1 MSESFITQCPHCQ
14 TRFRVNSAQLGAAS
28 GAVRCGTCL
37 KVFSAP
43 QNMVGEPTQVP
54 APAVTATPP
63 VEAPKAVPAAEPV
76 APPAPPKAPEPIAAA
91 PAPAPTFHTFT
102 PEKPAAPS
110 DPGTATLGWPLAP
123 HAARHSSDVAEKPAI
138 AEAKVEAKPAP
149 VAEPAPAVAAA
160 TVIAP
165 AATVTSEP
173 ANPAPTPAPG
183 KPAPGK
189 KDETL
194 WIHDDLDL
202 DGLNLDEELAKLDE
216 FELSQEFLSIDRAPR
231 PSEALQTR
239 QEEKRDPHDE
249 RWAEALIEEEQN
261 GTSRASRQEPRL
273 GQLSAEEPEE
283 PPASARLV
291 ADREPEP
298 EEPEDEPEHE
308 PRIDPAPLR
317 VEPSRVEPLRVASDD
332 EKLPAFSARRDDDE
346 PDTDDDEDGEPPLAD
361 QRGDNRRAEPGLHD
375 GGLHDLSDEPLQLDW
390 QKPKSRWGRRLF
402 WLLLVLLA
410 LAGLAGQYIAY
421 HFDELARQDQ
431 YRPWFAQA
439 CPELG
444 CTLPSKVDVEQ
455 IRSSN
460 LVVRS
465 HPDFSGALVVDAIIY
480 NRANFSQPFPLL
492 EMRFADMN
500 GQLIASRRFK
510 PSEYLSGELAGQS
523 EMPPQT
529 PIHISLDILDP
540 GPKAVNYSLSF
551 HSPE

>member
-1 MSESFITQCPHCQ
+1 M
-14 TRFRVNSAQLGAAS
+14 
-28 GAVRCGTCL
+28 
-37 KVFSAP
+37 
-43 QNMVGEPTQVP
+43 
-54 APAVTATPP
+54 
-63 VEAPKAVPAAEPV
+63 AEP
-76 APPAPPKAPEPIAAA
+76 K
-91 PAPAPTFHTFT
+91 
-102 PEKPAAPS
+102 
-110 DPGTATLGWPLAP
+110 L
-123 HAARHSSDVAEKPAI
+123 
-138 AEAKVEAKPAP
+138 EAKPAA
-149 VAEPAPAVAAA
+149 VAESAPAVAAA

-173 ANPAPTPAPG
+173 T
-183 KPAPGK
+183 KPAPATAAGK

-202 DGLNLDEELAKLDE
+202 DSLNLDEELAKLDE

-249 RWAEALIEEEQN
+249 RWAEALIEEEQK
-261 GTSRASRQEPRL
+261 GSSRTSRQEPSFGRL
-273 GQLSAEEPEE
+273 PVEEPEE
-283 PPASARLV
+283 PPVKARLV
-291 ADREPEP
+291 AEKESEP
-298 EEPEDEPEHE
+298 EEPEEEPEHE
-308 PRIDPAPLR
+308 LRIAPAPLR
-317 VEPSRVEPLRVASDD
+317 VESED
-332 EKLPAFSARRDDDE
+332 ERLPAFSARRDDDE
-346 PDTDDDEDGEPPLAD
+346 PDDADAEDEEPPLAD
-361 QRGDNRRAEPGLHD
+361 QRGEHRRAEPGLHD

-390 QKPKSRWGRRLF
+390 QKPKRRWGRRLF

>member
-1 MSESFITQCPHCQ
+1 MSDSFITQCPHCQ
-14 TRFRVNSAQLGAAS
+14 TRFRVNAAQLGAAS

-43 QNMVGEPTQVP
+43 QNMVGEPPQAP
-54 APAVTATPP
+54 APTVAAASP
-63 VEAPKAVPAAEPV
+63 VEAPKTPAAPEPV
-76 APPAPPKAPEPIAAA
+76 VQAAPAKAPEPVAAA
-91 PAPAPTFHTFT
+91 PAPAPTFNPVV
-102 PEKPAAPS
+102 PEKPVAPS
-110 DPGTATLGWPLAP
+110 APGTATLGWPLAP

-149 VAEPAPAVAAA
+149 FAEPAPAIAAA

-173 ANPAPTPAPG
+173 A
-183 KPAPGK
+183 KPAPAPSK

-202 DGLNLDEELAKLDE
+202 DSLNLDEELAKLDE
-216 FELSQEFLSIDRAPR
+216 FELSQEFLSIERAPR
-231 PSEALQTR
+231 PSEAMQTC

-249 RWAEALIEEEQN
+249 RWAEALLEEEQR
-261 GTSRASRQEPRL
+261 GASRVSRQEPSL
-273 GQLSAEEPEE
+273 GQLPANERDT

-291 ADREPEP
+291 ADKPPEP
-298 EEPEDEPEHE
+298 NETEEEPEHE
-308 PRIDPAPLR
+308 PSIDPAPLR
-317 VEPSRVEPLRVASDD
+317 AETDD
-332 EKLPAFSARRDDDE
+332 ETLPAFSARRDDDE
-346 PDTDDDEDGEPPLAD
+346 PDTSDEDDEPQTE
-361 QRGDNRRAEPGLHD
+361 QRGENRRAEPGLGND
-375 GGLHDLSDEPLQLDW
+375 GLSDLSDEPLQLDW
-390 QKPKSRWGRRLF
+390 QKPKSRWGRRLL

-492 EMRFADMN
+492 EMRFADLN

>member
-1 MSESFITQCPHCQ
+1 MSDSFITQCPHCQ
-14 TRFRVNSAQLGAAS
+14 TRFRVNAAQLGAAS

-43 QNMVGEPTQVP
+43 QNMVGDPTE
-54 APAVTATPP
+54 APTVAAVPP
-63 VEAPKAVPAAEPV
+63 VVPPRQEPV
-76 APPAPPKAPEPIAAA
+76 AQPTPAKAPEPVAAA
-91 PAPAPTFHTFT
+91 PAPAPAFSTFA

-110 DPGTATLGWPLAP
+110 ASGTATLGWPLAP
-123 HAARHSSDVAEKPAI
+123 HAARHSSDVAEKPAV
-138 AEAKVEAKPAP
+138 AEPKVEAKPAP
-149 VAEPAPAVAAA
+149 AAEPVAAA

-173 ANPAPTPAPG
+173 ARPASVPA
-183 KPAPGK
+183 K

-202 DGLNLDEELAKLDE
+202 DSLNLDEELAKLDE
-216 FELSQEFLSIDRAPR
+216 FELSQEFLSIERAPR
-231 PSEALQTR
+231 PSEALQAR
-239 QEEKRDPHDE
+239 PEEKRDPHDE
-249 RWAEALIEEEQN
+249 RWAEALLEEEQK
-261 GTSRASRQEPRL
+261 GTSRVSRQEPSL
-273 GQLSAEEPEE
+273 GHLPADEPEE

-291 ADREPEP
+291 ADKDPEPEP
-298 EEPEDEPEHE
+298 EEPEDEPGYE

-317 VEPSRVEPLRVASDD
+317 VESDE

-346 PDTDDDEDGEPPLAD
+346 PDVDDEQDDEPSLAD
-361 QRGDNRRAEPGLHD
+361 QRGDSRRAEPGLQNGD
-375 GGLHDLSDEPLQLDW
+375 LSDLSDEPLQLDW
-390 QKPKSRWGRRLF
+390 QKPKRRRGRRLF

-492 EMRFADMN
+492 EMRFADLN

>member
-1 MSESFITQCPHCQ
+1 MSDSFITQCPHCQ

-43 QNMVGEPTQVP
+43 QNMLGEPTPVASVTPPTPIAPPKVEPVP
-54 APAVTATPP
+54 APTAQPVPP
-63 VEAPKAVPAAEPV
+63 KAAEPV
-76 APPAPPKAPEPIAAA
+76 KAPSFT
-91 PAPAPTFHTFT
+91 TFA
-102 PEKPAAPS
+102 PEKPAPS
-110 DPGTATLGWPLAP
+110 AASGTATLGWPLAP
-123 HAARHSSDVAEKPAI
+123 HAARHSSDVAEKPA
-138 AEAKVEAKPAP
+138 AAPRPETKPGLTPA
-149 VAEPAPAVAAA
+149 APAGSVM
-160 TVIAP
+160 TP
-165 AATVTSEP
+165 AATVASEP
-173 ANPAPTPAPG
+173 DKTEAAPP
-183 KPAPGK
+183 K

-202 DGLNLDEELAKLDE
+202 DSLNLDEELAKLDE
-216 FELSQEFLSIDRAPR
+216 FELSQEFLSIERAPR
-231 PSEALQTR
+231 PSEALLAPQD
-239 QEEKRDPHDE
+239 EKRDPHDE
-249 RWAEALIEEEQN
+249 RWAEALLEDEQN
-261 GTSRASRQEPRL
+261 GARRVSRQEPRL
-273 GQLSAEEPEE
+273 GQLPADEPDE
-283 PPASARLV
+283 PAPGARLV
-291 ADREPEP
+291 ADKPSS
-298 EEPEDEPEHE
+298 EEDSEEDLEHE
-308 PRIDPAPLR
+308 PRIDPAPF
-317 VEPSRVEPLRVASDD
+317 SAADDD
-332 EKLPAFSARRDDDE
+332 EALPAFSARRDDDE
-346 PDTDDDEDGEPPLAD
+346 HDHGDDGEHDEEPALAE
-361 QRGDNRRAEPGLHD
+361 QRGDNHRADPALRSD
-375 GGLHDLSDEPLQLDW
+375 SLHDLSDEPLQLDW
-390 QKPKSRWGRRLF
+390 QKPKSRWGARLL
-402 WLLLVLLA
+402 WSLLVLLG

-421 HFDELARQDQ
+421 HFEELARQDQ
-431 YRPWFAQA
+431 YRPWFAQV

-492 EMRFADMN
+492 EMRFADLN

>member
-1 MSESFITQCPHCQ
+1 MSDSFITQCPHCQ
-14 TRFRVNSAQLGAAS
+14 TRFRVNAAQLGAAS

-43 QNMVGEPTQVP
+43 QNMVGGPSQAPV
-54 APAVTATPP
+54 PAVTAASP
-63 VEAPKAVPAAEPV
+63 VEAAKSVPSPEP
-76 APPAPPKAPEPIAAA
+76 ATPPAPPKAPEPIAAA
-91 PAPAPTFHTFT
+91 PIPAPAFTTFT
-102 PEKPAAPS
+102 PERPTAPAT
-110 DPGTATLGWPLAP
+110 PGTATLGWPLAP

-138 AEAKVEAKPAP
+138 AEPKVEAKPAS
-149 VAEPAPAVAAA
+149 VVEPAPAVAAP

-173 ANPAPTPAPG
+173 SSSAPAPS
-183 KPAPGK
+183 K

-202 DGLNLDEELAKLDE
+202 DSLNLDEELAKLDE

-249 RWAEALIEEEQN
+249 RWAEALLEQEQN
-261 GTSRASRQEPRL
+261 GSRAPRQEPSLGRL
-273 GQLSAEEPEE
+273 PADESQET
-283 PPASARLV
+283 PASARLV
-291 ADREPEP
+291 ADKDPEP
-298 EEPEDEPEHE
+298 EQPEDEQEDE
-308 PRIDPAPLR
+308 PRIDPAPRRVETLR
-317 VEPSRVEPLRVASDD
+317 VETED
-332 EKLPAFSARRDDDE
+332 EELPAFSARRDDDE
-346 PDTDDDEDGEPPLAD
+346 PAADELDEEPPLAD

-375 GGLHDLSDEPLQLDW
+375 GGLHDLNDEPLQLDW

-421 HFDELARQDQ
+421 HFEELARQDQ

-465 HPDFSGALVVDAIIY
+465 HPDFTGALVVDAIIY

-492 EMRFADMN
+492 EMRFADLN

>member
-43 QNMVGEPTQVP
+43 QNMAGEPSQAP
-54 APAVTATPP
+54 APAVTSPTPIVPPNPPPAPEP
-63 VEAPKAVPAAEPV
+63 VMQPAAPKAAEPITTV
-76 APPAPPKAPEPIAAA
+76 PV
-91 PAPAPTFHTFT
+91 PAPAFSTFA

-110 DPGTATLGWPLAP
+110 APGTATLGWPLAP
-123 HAARHSSDVAEKPAI
+123 HAARHSSDVAEKPVS
-138 AEAKVEAKPAP
+138 AETKVEAKPA
-149 VAEPAPAVAAA
+149 AEPLPAAAAATATITSAPTKPAPA
-160 TVIAP
+160 
-165 AATVTSEP
+165 
-173 ANPAPTPAPG
+173 PT
-183 KPAPGK
+183 K

-202 DGLNLDEELAKLDE
+202 DSLNLDEELAKLDE
-216 FELSQEFLSIDRAPR
+216 FELSQEFLSIERAPR
-231 PSEALQTR
+231 PSEALLAR
-239 QEEKRDPHDE
+239 HEEKRDPHDE
-249 RWAEALIEEEQN
+249 RWAEALLEEERSGAN
-261 GTSRASRQEPRL
+261 RASRQEPNL
-273 GQLSAEEPEE
+273 GQLPADEPEQ

-291 ADREPEP
+291 ADQTPEPQEPEAVHK
-298 EEPEDEPEHE
+298 HE
-308 PRIDPAPLR
+308 PRIAPAPLR
-317 VEPSRVEPLRVASDD
+317 VESDED
-332 EKLPAFSARRDDDE
+332 DLPAFSARRDDE
-346 PDTDDDEDGEPPLAD
+346 PDANDEQDEEPPRVDPRAD
-361 QRGDNRRAEPGLHD
+361 SHRAEPNLRND
-375 GGLHDLSDEPLQLDW
+375 GLHDLSDEPLQLDW
-390 QKPKSRWGRRLF
+390 QKPKRRWGLRLF
-402 WLLLVLLA
+402 WLLLVLLG

-444 CTLPSKVDVEQ
+444 CKLPSKVDVEQ

-492 EMRFADMN
+492 EMRFADLN

>member
-1 MSESFITQCPHCQ
+1 MSDSFITQCPHCQ
-14 TRFRVNSAQLGAAS
+14 TRFRVNAAQLGAAS

-43 QNMVGEPTQVP
+43 QNMVGEPSQAT
-54 APAVTATPP
+54 APAVAAPP
-63 VEAPKAVPAAEPV
+63 TVEAARPAPV
-76 APPAPPKAPEPIAAA
+76 APPAPPKAPEPVAAA
-91 PAPAPTFHTFT
+91 PVPAPTFSTFT

-110 DPGTATLGWPLAP
+110 ASGTATLGWPLAP
-123 HAARHSSDVAEKPAI
+123 HAARHSSDVAEKPAN
-138 AEAKVEAKPAP
+138 AETKVEAKPA
-149 VAEPAPAVAAA
+149 VEPAPAVAAA

-165 AATVTSEP
+165 AATVSSEP
-173 ANPAPTPAPG
+173 TKAVAA
-183 KPAPGK
+183 AAK
-189 KDETL
+189 KEETL

-202 DGLNLDEELAKLDE
+202 DSLNLDEELAKLDE
-216 FELSQEFLSIDRAPR
+216 FELSQEFLSIERAPR
-231 PSEALQTR
+231 PSEALQAR

-249 RWAEALIEEEQN
+249 RWAEALLEEEQK
-261 GTSRASRQEPRL
+261 GAGRVSRQEPRL
-273 GQLSAEEPEE
+273 GHLPPDEAEEA
-283 PPASARLV
+283 PASTSLV
-291 ADREPEP
+291 AAAEPELEAP
-298 EEPEDEPEHE
+298 ENEPQQD
-308 PRIDPAPLR
+308 PRIAPAPLR
-317 VEPSRVEPLRVASDD
+317 IEPLRVESDD
-332 EKLPAFSARRDDDE
+332 EKLPVFSARRDDDE
-346 PDTDDDEDGEPPLAD
+346 PDADDDHDDEPPVD
-361 QRGDNRRAEPGLHD
+361 QRGDNRRAEPNLRD
-375 GGLHDLSDEPLQLDW
+375 GGLEDLSDEPLQLDW
-390 QKPKSRWGRRLF
+390 QKPRSRWGLRLF

-492 EMRFADMN
+492 EMRFADLN

>member
-1 MSESFITQCPHCQ
+1 MSDSFITQCPHCQ
-14 TRFRVNSAQLGAAS
+14 TRFRVNAAQLGAAS

-37 KVFSAP
+37 KVFNAP
-43 QNMVGEPTQVP
+43 QNMVGEPTSAA
-54 APAVTATPP
+54 APSTP
-63 VEAPKAVPAAEPV
+63 VEPPKPVPAAQ
-76 APPAPPKAPEPIAAA
+76 PKAPEPVA
-91 PAPAPTFHTFT
+91 PAPAPAFATFT
-102 PEKPAAPS
+102 PEKPAAQPA
-110 DPGTATLGWPLAP
+110 PGTATLGWPLAP
-123 HAARHSSDVAEKPAI
+123 HAARHSSDVAEQPAPSSP
-138 AEAKVEAKPAP
+138 KVEAWLRPHSEP
-149 VAEPAPAVAAA
+149 VAPE
-160 TVIAP
+160 VIAP
-165 AATVTSEP
+165 TATVVSEPTKAEPVPATENTAIKAAT
-173 ANPAPTPAPG
+173 
-183 KPAPGK
+183 K

-202 DGLNLDEELAKLDE
+202 DSLNLDEELAKLDE
-216 FELSQEFLSIDRAPR
+216 FELSQEFLAIERAPR
-231 PSEALQTR
+231 PSEALLKP

-249 RWAEALIEEEQN
+249 RWAEVLLEEEQKGAN
-261 GTSRASRQEPRL
+261 RVSRQEPSL
-273 GQLSAEEPEE
+273 GQLPADEPEE
-283 PPASARLV
+283 PASAARLV
-291 ADREPEP
+291 ADKEP
-298 EEPEDEPEHE
+298 EEDHHDEEPDDEP
-308 PRIDPAPLR
+308 RVDPAPLSA
-317 VEPSRVEPLRVASDD
+317 VDD
-332 EKLPAFSARRDDDE
+332 EERLPAFSARRDDDE
-346 PDTDDDEDGEPPLAD
+346 HADDDDQDEEPPLAD
-361 QRGDNRRAEPGLHD
+361 QRGDSRRAEPALRHD
-375 GGLHDLSDEPLQLDW
+375 GLDDLSDEPLQLDW
-390 QKPKSRWGRRLF
+390 QKPKRRWGLRLF

-492 EMRFADMN
+492 EMRFADLN

>member
-1 MSESFITQCPHCQ
+1 MSDSFITQCPHCQ
-14 TRFRVNSAQLGAAS
+14 TRFRVNATQLGAAS

-37 KVFSAP
+37 KVFNAP
-43 QNMVGEPTQVP
+43 QNLVGEPPLTP
-54 APAVTATPP
+54 AST
-63 VEAPKAVPAAEPV
+63 PAA
-76 APPAPPKAPEPIAAA
+76 AAQPPAAA
-91 PAPAPTFHTFT
+91 PVAKAPAPVPPPAFTPFT

-110 DPGTATLGWPLAP
+110 APGTATLGWPLAP
-123 HAARHSSDVAEKPAI
+123 HAARHSSDVAEKPAS
-138 AEAKVEAKPAP
+138 
-149 VAEPAPAVAAA
+149 AEPRVQAQPTPPAAPAASVAASA
-160 TVIAP
+160 VIAP
-165 AATVTSEP
+165 AATVSSEP
-173 ANPAPTPAPG
+173 AKPVAAPA
-183 KPAPGK
+183 K

-202 DGLNLDEELAKLDE
+202 DSLNLDEELAKLDE
-216 FELSQEFLSIDRAPR
+216 FELTQEFLSIDKAPR
-231 PSEALQTR
+231 PSEALQSR

-249 RWAEALIEEEQN
+249 RWAEALLEEEQN
-261 GTSRASRQEPRL
+261 GASRATRQEPSFGRL
-273 GQLSAEEPEE
+273 PVEEPDE

-291 ADREPEP
+291 ADKEPEP
-298 EEPEDEPEHE
+298 DAHEPDDE

-317 VEPSRVEPLRVASDD
+317 AETDD
-332 EKLPAFSARRDDDE
+332 EPLPAFSARRDDDE
-346 PDTDDDEDGEPPLAD
+346 PDAVDEPDDEPPLAD
-361 QRGDNRRAEPGLHD
+361 ARGDSRRAEPGLGTD
-375 GGLHDLSDEPLQLDW
+375 GLHDLSDEPLQLDW
-390 QKPKSRWGRRLF
+390 QKPKRRWGRRLF

-410 LAGLAGQYIAY
+410 LGGLAGQYIAY
-421 HFDELARQDQ
+421 HFEELARQDQ
-431 YRPWFAQA
+431 YRPWFAQV

-492 EMRFADMN
+492 EMRFADLN

>member
-1 MSESFITQCPHCQ
+1 MSDSFITQCPHCQ
-14 TRFRVNSAQLGAAS
+14 TRFRVNAAQLGAAS

-37 KVFSAP
+37 KVFNAP
-43 QNMVGEPTQVP
+43 QNMLSEPTLAAP
-54 APAVTATPP
+54 APAASPTPS
-63 VEAPKAVPAAEPV
+63 PV
-76 APPAPPKAPEPIAAA
+76 AESVVQPAPPKAPEPVA
-91 PAPAPTFHTFT
+91 PEPAPTPAFTAYT
-102 PEKPAAPS
+102 PEKTMAPTAPS
-110 DPGTATLGWPLAP
+110 TATLGWPLAP
-123 HAARHSSDVAEKPAI
+123 HAARHSSDVAEKPSA
-138 AEAKVEAKPAP
+138 AEPKVENGPST
-149 VAEPAPAVAAA
+149 VSEPTPAVTAP

-173 ANPAPTPAPG
+173 TRPAAR
-183 KPAPGK
+183 

-202 DGLNLDEELAKLDE
+202 DSLNLDEELAKLDE
-216 FELSQEFLSIDRAPR
+216 FELSQEFLSIERAPK
-231 PSEALQTR
+231 PSEALLAR
-239 QEEKRDPHDE
+239 EEEKRDPHDE
-249 RWAEALIEEEQN
+249 RWAEALLEEEQS
-261 GTSRASRQEPRL
+261 GASRASRQEPSL
-273 GQLSAEEPEE
+273 GQLPTEEPDE
-283 PPASARLV
+283 PASDARLV
-291 ADREPEP
+291 ADQEPEP
-298 EEPEDEPEHE
+298 EEPEAEPADE
-308 PRIDPAPLR
+308 PRIDPAPFSA
-317 VEPSRVEPLRVASDD
+317 VEDE

-346 PDTDDDEDGEPPLAD
+346 HEADDEHDEEPLAG
-361 QRGDNRRAEPGLHD
+361 QGSDNRRAEPGLRND
-375 GGLHDLSDEPLQLDW
+375 SLHDLSDEPLQLDW
-390 QKPKSRWGRRLF
+390 QKPKRRWGRRLF

-421 HFDELARQDQ
+421 HFDELARQDE

-492 EMRFADMN
+492 EMRFADLN
-500 GQLIASRRFK
+500 GQLLASRRFK

>member
-1 MSESFITQCPHCQ
+1 MSDSFITQCPHCQ

-43 QNMVGEPTQVP
+43 QNMIGEPTQVP
-54 APAVTATPP
+54 AQTVTATPSVDTLESIP
-63 VEAPKAVPAAEPV
+63 APKPAAPSV
-76 APPAPPKAPEPIAAA
+76 PPKAPEPIAAA
-91 PAPAPTFHTFT
+91 PAPAPTFSSFA

-110 DPGTATLGWPLAP
+110 APGTATLGWPLAP
-123 HAARHSSDVAEKPAI
+123 HAARHSSDVAEKPAV
-138 AEAKVEAKPAP
+138 AEPKAEAKPAP
-149 VAEPAPAVAAA
+149 VVETTPAIAAA

-173 ANPAPTPAPG
+173 ARPAPAPAN
-183 KPAPGK
+183 GK

-202 DGLNLDEELAKLDE
+202 DSLNLDEELAKLDE
-216 FELSQEFLSIDRAPR
+216 FELSQEFLSIERAPR

-249 RWAEALIEEEQN
+249 RWAEALIEEEQK
-261 GTSRASRQEPRL
+261 GTSRVSRQEPSL
-273 GQLSAEEPEE
+273 GQLPADEPEE

-291 ADREPEP
+291 ADKESEPEQP
-298 EEPEDEPEHE
+298 EEEPEHE
-308 PRIDPAPLR
+308 PRIDPPPLR
-317 VEPSRVEPLRVASDD
+317 AESDD
-332 EKLPAFSARRDDDE
+332 ERLPAFSARRDDDE
-346 PDTDDDEDGEPPLAD
+346 PDAEDDEDEEPPLAD

-375 GGLHDLSDEPLQLDW
+375 AGLHDLSDEPLQLDW

-492 EMRFADMN
+492 EMRFADLN

>member
-1 MSESFITQCPHCQ
+1 MAEKP
-14 TRFRVNSAQLGAAS
+14 VVVEPEVAA
-28 GAVRCGTCL
+28 
-37 KVFSAP
+37 K
-43 QNMVGEPTQVP
+43 P
-54 APAVTATPP
+54 APAVESP
-63 VEAPKAVPAAEPV
+63 
-76 APPAPPKAPEPIAAA
+76 PPAAAA
-91 PAPAPTFHTFT
+91 PVIT
-102 PEKPAAPS
+102 PS
-110 DPGTATLGWPLAP
+110 
-123 HAARHSSDVAEKPAI
+123 
-138 AEAKVEAKPAP
+138 
-149 VAEPAPAVAAA
+149 A
-160 TVIAP
+160 TVS
-165 AATVTSEP
+165 SEP
-173 ANPAPTPAPG
+173 SRTTPAPS
-183 KPAPGK
+183 K

-202 DGLNLDEELAKLDE
+202 DSLNLDEELAKLDE

-239 QEEKRDPHDE
+239 QEDKRDPHDE
-249 RWAEALIEEEQN
+249 RWAEALLEEEQN
-261 GTSRASRQEPRL
+261 RTSRASRQEPSLGRL
-273 GQLSAEEPEE
+273 PADEPQE

-291 ADREPEP
+291 ADKEPEP
-298 EEPEDEPEHE
+298 EDPQEEPEDEPS
-308 PRIDPAPLR
+308 IDPLPRRIEPLR
-317 VEPSRVEPLRVASDD
+317 VETDD
-332 EKLPAFSARRDDDE
+332 DKLPAFSARRDDDE
-346 PDTDDDEDGEPPLAD
+346 PEADDDLDEEPPLA
-361 QRGDNRRAEPGLHD
+361 DNRRAEPALPE
-375 GGLHDLSDEPLQLDW
+375 GGLHDLNDEPLQLDW

-492 EMRFADMN
+492 EMRFADLN

>member
-1 MSESFITQCPHCQ
+1 MSDSFITQCPHCQ
-14 TRFRVNSAQLGAAS
+14 TRFRVNAAQLGAAS

-43 QNMVGEPTQVP
+43 QNMVGE
-54 APAVTATPP
+54 ATPALP
-63 VEAPKAVPAAEPV
+63 SSAPIATPAAEQRDPAPSVVPV
-76 APPAPPKAPEPIAAA
+76 APKPVATE
-91 PAPAPTFHTFT
+91 PAPTPTFATFT
-102 PEKPAAPS
+102 PEKPTAPAAPA
-110 DPGTATLGWPLAP
+110 TATLGWPLAP
-123 HAARHSSDVAEKPAI
+123 HAARHSSDVAEPVA
-138 AEAKVEAKPAP
+138 ASAPKVEAWLKPRNDSAPP
-149 VAEPAPAVAAA
+149 VAA
-160 TVIAP
+160 TEVLAP
-165 AATVTSEP
+165 AATVVSEP
-173 ANPAPTPAPG
+173 AKAEAPPV
-183 KPAPGK
+183 
-189 KDETL
+189 KDSLAARNDDTL

-202 DGLNLDEELAKLDE
+202 DSLNLDEELAKLDE
-216 FELSQEFLSIDRAPR
+216 FELSQEFLSIDRAPK
-231 PSEALQTR
+231 PSEALLSR
-239 QEEKRDPHDE
+239 QDEKRDPHDE
-249 RWAEALIEEEQN
+249 RWAEVLLEQEQS
-261 GTSRASRQEPRL
+261 GASRVSRHEPSLGRL
-273 GQLSAEEPEE
+273 AAEAADEPA
-283 PPASARLV
+283 PTARLV
-291 ADREPEP
+291 ADREPAQEP
-298 EEPEDEPEHE
+298 HEDEADDE
-308 PRIDPAPLR
+308 PRIDPAPF
-317 VEPSRVEPLRVASDD
+317 SASKDD
-332 EKLPAFSARRDDDE
+332 EDLPAFGARRDDDE
-346 PDTDDDEDGEPPLAD
+346 PPYRDDLRSARDEHPRDVHEDDDEDVEPPLAD
-361 QRGDNRRAEPGLHD
+361 QRGDRRRAEPGLQ
-375 GGLHDLSDEPLQLDW
+375 GGDLHDLNDEPLQLDW
-390 QKPKSRWGRRLF
+390 QKPQRRWGRRLF

-410 LAGLAGQYIAY
+410 LAGLAAQYIVY

-492 EMRFADMN
+492 EMRFADLN